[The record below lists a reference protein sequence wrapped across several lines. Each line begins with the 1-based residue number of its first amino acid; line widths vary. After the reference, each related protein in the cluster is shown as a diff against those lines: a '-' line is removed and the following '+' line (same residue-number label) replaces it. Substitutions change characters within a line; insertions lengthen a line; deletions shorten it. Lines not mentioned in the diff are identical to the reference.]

1 MNKRTIKVDV
11 KRLVDRVREKYGNLC
26 YVDLYKKIN
35 VLDNDT
41 SFYLHTSYFIE
52 AKLFFDI
59 VEQEISNLSFIS
71 NGHYLVLDNNNLK
84 RIFDKFSSIIID
96 NDEYYL
102 SKNTMN
108 ENTGFLKYSVEE
120 YAKTKKIKNKL
131 RINSSNVD
139 LNTLNKI
146 EEELVF
152 ESYNIGEERNRKIKR
167 FLLQT
172 KNKLL
177 NDENLTEEEKLILNS
192 LHIKG
197 INKDDEIVLSY
208 QSLA

>member
-11 KRLVDRVREKYGNLC
+11 KRLVERVREKYGNLC

-84 RIFDKFSSIIID
+84 RIFENAITII
-96 NDEYYL
+96 
-102 SKNTMN
+102 
-108 ENTGFLKYSVEE
+108 
-120 YAKTKKIKNKL
+120 
-131 RINSSNVD
+131 
-139 LNTLNKI
+139 
-146 EEELVF
+146 
-152 ESYNIGEERNRKIKR
+152 
-167 FLLQT
+167 
-172 KNKLL
+172 
-177 NDENLTEEEKLILNS
+177 
-192 LHIKG
+192 
-197 INKDDEIVLSY
+197 
-208 QSLA
+208 

>member
-11 KRLVDRVREKYGNLC
+11 KRLVERVREKYDNLC

-102 SKNTMN
+102 SKDTMN